1 MAVLWYNQNSS
12 HNSSQKAKVSISF
25 HSIEWSSDLSTLFI
39 CLMLRTEIIEHSQS
53 WLCLWYSTLA
63 PFIVCLTGMQY
74 LFLNTWLMLSYL
86 PWGCIG
92 LDFVLCLFSFNQRTW
107 LLLSRAVFLQ
117 IKYRLFHQKL
127 CLASDLPVWLSG
139 PETNYPMHLFFC
151 MSTTKSLFLAD
162 DVGVTDHIGKKTCIP
177 EYFCSSSKYIYF
189 NLFPPPPWRART
201 WPLGILSSLFFTFI
215 DKGGIP
221 VWIT

>member
-1 MAVLWYNQNSS
+1 MGVLWYNQNSS

-74 LFLNTWLMLSYL
+74 LFLNTWLLLSYL

-151 MSTTKSLFLAD
+151 MSTTKSLF
-162 DVGVTDHIGKKTCIP
+162 
-177 EYFCSSSKYIYF
+177 FCRWCRCHWSHWKEKMHTWIFLQLIQIYIF
-189 NLFPPPPWRART
+189 
-201 WPLGILSSLFFTFI
+201 
-215 DKGGIP
+215 
-221 VWIT
+221 